1 MAIDDVSS
9 NLKQNAIDAFRSIGV
24 EDDLRYQF
32 RAGHAFIGVKGA
44 MEGQALEQ
52 VNGRFP
58 ANVSVGK
65 DVATDRIAFAVGS
78 IMIGTGE

>member
-1 MAIDDVSS
+1 M
-9 NLKQNAIDAFRSIGV
+9 G
-24 EDDLRYQF
+24 
-32 RAGHAFIGVKGA
+32 
-44 MEGQALEQ
+44 GQALER

>member
-1 MAIDDVSS
+1 V
-9 NLKQNAIDAFRSIGV
+9 G
-24 EDDLRYQF
+24 DDLRFQF

-44 MEGQALEQ
+44 AEGQALEQ

-65 DVATDRIAFAVGS
+65 NVASDRVAFALGEIKVATS
-78 IMIGTGE
+78 GE